1 MRNFSH
7 VSKAA
12 LLLLALALPAVAGAP
27 IITVVP
33 FTPFVIPA
41 DGGCGTF
48 DVYVALEP
56 GRPYGGRLVQ
66 FAKSEMMF
74 GPAFVTVTNLSTLKA
89 TNLNISG
96 PVNFSFTDN
105 TLVLFG
111 PTLDSGTPAN
121 LLPPGLPLVA
131 FAKGRTVVQFDNSGN
146 VVSETFTGTAQDVCQ
161 LLQ

>member
-1 MRNFSH
+1 MKSFSR

-56 GRPYGGRLVQ
+56 GRPYGGRLIQ
-66 FAKSEMMF
+66 FANSEMMF
-74 GPAFVTVTNLSTLKA
+74 GPAFVTLTNLSTLKA
-89 TNLNISG
+89 INLNISG
-96 PVNFSFTDN
+96 PVNFSFTNN

-111 PTLDSGTPAN
+111 PTLGSGLSAN

-146 VVSETFTGTAQDVCQ
+146 VVSVSFTGTAQDLCQ

>member
-1 MRNFSH
+1 MKQFSR
-7 VSKAA
+7 VSRVT
-12 LLLLALALPAVAGAP
+12 LLLLALALPAVAAGP

-56 GRPYGGRLVQ
+56 GRPYGGRLIQ
-66 FAKSEMMF
+66 FANSEMMF
-74 GPAFVTVTNLSTLKA
+74 GPAFVTLTNLSTLKA
-89 TNLNISG
+89 INLNISG
-96 PVNFSFTDN
+96 PVNFSFTNN

-111 PTLDSGTPAN
+111 PTLDSGLPAN
-121 LLPPGLPLVA
+121 LVPPGLPLVA

-146 VVSETFTGTAQDVCQ
+146 VVSVSFTGTAQDLCQ

>member
-1 MRNFSH
+1 MKQFSR
-7 VSKAA
+7 VSRVA
-12 LLLLALALPAVAGAP
+12 LLLLALALPAVAAGP

-56 GRPYGGRLVQ
+56 GRPYGGRLIQ
-66 FAKSEMMF
+66 FANSEMMF
-74 GPAFVTVTNLSTLKA
+74 GPAFVTLTNLSTLKA
-89 TNLNISG
+89 INLNVSG
-96 PVNFSFTDN
+96 PVNFSFTNN

-111 PTLDSGTPAN
+111 PTLDSGLPAN
-121 LLPPGLPLVA
+121 LVPPGLPLVA

-146 VVSETFTGTAQDVCQ
+146 VVSVSFTGTAQDLCQ

>member
-1 MRNFSH
+1 MKQFSR
-7 VSKAA
+7 VSRVA
-12 LLLLALALPAVAGAP
+12 LLLLALALPAVAAGP

-56 GRPYGGRLVQ
+56 GRPYGGRLIQ
-66 FAKSEMMF
+66 FANSEMMF
-74 GPAFVTVTNLSTLKA
+74 GPAFVTLTNLSTLKA
-89 TNLNISG
+89 INLNIGG
-96 PVNFSFTDN
+96 PVNFSFTNN

-111 PTLDSGTPAN
+111 PTLDSGLPAN
-121 LLPPGLPLVA
+121 LVPPGLPLVA

-146 VVSETFTGTAQDVCQ
+146 VVSVSFTGTAQDLCQ